1 MGVGITKEN
10 LESAVKII
18 AQKLQGESYV
28 IRGTASLVLQGL
40 DMNVDDIDV
49 LCTAKTALNANLK
62 LSEYL
67 VEKVAFKESPKF
79 KSYFGK
85 FSIDGVNVEIMGD
98 WQIFNDKKGWSKIY
112 TADINSIDYVKLDD
126 SKIPVTK
133 IELELEVFALMGRWT
148 AYQKIKRLAE
158 ESRQINPKSQKEKS
172 QTVLNQP
179 KLF

>member
-1 MGVGITKEN
+1 MTINKE
-10 LESAVKII
+10 EVRATVKTIDE
-18 AQKLQGESYV
+18 KLKGEAYA

-40 DMNVDDIDV
+40 DMNVDDIDI
-49 LCTAKTALNANLK
+49 LCNAKTALSANLK

-67 VEKVAFKESPKF
+67 VEEVAFKESPKF

-85 FSIDGVNVEIMGD
+85 FLIDGVKVEIMGD
-98 WQIFNDKKGWSKIY
+98 WQIFNDKKGWSKLY
-112 TADINSIDYVKLDD
+112 TADAEDITHVKVDD
-126 SKIPVTK
+126 LEIPVTK

-172 QTVLNQP
+172 QTALNQP